1 MLVLRFLPM
10 VLGTLGV
17 SDDMSVRDLG
27 CALPAQSGAEPALS
41 EAGAGS

>member
-1 MLVLRFLPM
+1 M

-17 SDDMSVRDLG
+17 SDEMSVRDLG
-27 CALPAQSGAEPALS
+27 CALPAQSGAEPPAWS